1 MRIDEIVKGPE
12 PSFSVEFF
20 PPKTEEGRASLFET
34 VDVLG
39 KLDPAFF
46 SVTYGAGGSTH
57 DRATTVEITEQIQ
70 ARGIE
75 AMAH

>member
-46 SVTYGAGGSTH
+46 SVTYGAGGSTP
-57 DRATTVEITEQIQ
+57 
-70 ARGIE
+70 
-75 AMAH
+75 